1 MLIAV
6 VSALA
11 LYHPLSVATH
21 TCAAETST
29 ITGPMTLKSYYA
41 VSSYKDKKSLFSFNE
56 GDVVQLMQKDPSGWP
71 SIEYH
76 MCVYSLPIGN
86 VKKPTFWS
94 KMG

>member
-11 LYHPLSVATH
+11 LYHLPLSVATH
-21 TCAAETST
+21 PHAAETST

-56 GDVVQLMQKDPSGWP
+56 GDVVQLMQKDPSGLP

-76 MCVYSLPIGN
+76 VCVHVCVFPPY
-86 VKKPTFWS
+86 WEC
-94 KMG
+94 